1 MSAFAETIN
10 MRTDTERKRRLQ
22 LAADLF
28 DDFFDALAPAPT
40 PTLIVAADRLG
51 RSVRREG

>member
-1 MSAFAETIN
+1 MSAIAETIN

-28 DDFFDALAPAPT
+28 DDFFDTLAPAPT

-51 RSVRREG
+51 RSVRRGG